1 MAEDDADK
9 IPDNTDEGNT
19 EEAAEHAEVPL
30 DEDLGGGTEGDE
42 DEVEDALRAWEAG
55 GHLIEDDP
63 GDEIMPVQFAQL
75 EPPPPLTT
83 KPNINRLNNVMV
95 DVIVEVGRKEMLVSQ
110 LLNLKEQDV
119 IDLDKLTGEHFDIL
133 INKKPFAEGEIVVVS
148 DSMAVRIT
156 KIYDVNTIDDTP
168 TE

>member
-1 MAEDDADK
+1 MAEMDADRHS
-9 IPDNTDEGNT
+9 
-19 EEAAEHAEVPL
+19 EEEDAAQEVPL
-30 DEDLGGGTEGDE
+30 DEDLDAGVEDGAD

-55 GHLIEDDP
+55 GHLIDDDP

-75 EPPPPLTT
+75 EPPPPLVG
-83 KPNINRLNNVMV
+83 KPNIHRLNNVMV
-95 DVIVEVGRKEMLVSQ
+95 DIAVEVGRKEMAVSE

-156 KIYDVNTIDDTP
+156 KIYDPISIDDAP
-168 TE
+168 ATE